1 MLLSCVNIKL
11 INSKEVILSVQ
22 EYNSIVKNYNLVKE
36 QSVVLMINGPCVYL
50 RRVFLYRI
58 HKSWQ
63 TGSITL
69 SQKSLKNNTTLI

>member
-50 RRVFLYRI
+50 RRFFFIKFTKAGRQAQLHY
-58 HKSWQ
+58 HKN
-63 TGSITL
+63 L
-69 SQKSLKNNTTLI
+69 SKIIGP